1 MHKITYAMQVPT
13 LMIYFA
19 VHLLSLNVAIEA
31 FDAHGLRG
39 QNERML
45 DVSDIV
51 AILSSLYETI
61 SVGFFKMIIK
71 ASLMFLPDLLA
82 LVKLGI

>member
-1 MHKITYAMQVPT
+1 MEN
-13 LMIYFA
+13 FA

-61 SVGFFKMIIK
+61 SVGSPVPTLK
-71 ASLMFLPDLLA
+71 A
-82 LVKLGI
+82 

>member
-1 MHKITYAMQVPT
+1 M
-13 LMIYFA
+13 
-19 VHLLSLNVAIEA
+19 AIEA

-61 SVGFFKMIIK
+61 SVGLFFKIK
-71 ASLMFLPDLLA
+71 MFSYVCLP
-82 LVKLGI
+82 

>member
-1 MHKITYAMQVPT
+1 MHQIRYAMQVST

-61 SVGFFKMIIK
+61 SVSFFKKIIK
-71 ASLMFLPDLLA
+71 ASLMSLQVCLP
-82 LVKLGI
+82 

>member
-1 MHKITYAMQVPT
+1 MHKITYSMRVSI
-13 LMIYFA
+13 LILYFA

-61 SVGFFKMIIK
+61 SVSFVQQKNNPIL
-71 ASLMFLPDLLA
+71 S
-82 LVKLGI
+82 